1 MNADN
6 DARPKFMRFVRRF
19 AVPILLAW
27 LLLTVALNVLV
38 PPIES
43 VARNHAVTMSPQ
55 DAPAMIA
62 AKRIG
67 EKFHESDSDS
77 IAMIVLESDKQLG
90 EEAHGYYD
98 GLVKKLQA
106 DPKHVQHI
114 QNVWGDPLTAA
125 GVQSRDGKAA
135 YVQLNLAGNQG
146 STQGNESVKAV
157 REIADKSAPPKG
169 LKAYVTGPAALNTD
183 MNEAADKSMFKMM
196 GVTGVVI
203 MIMLFIAYRSIS
215 TVLLVLVMVGF
226 EMGTARGVVA
236 ILGNYD
242 LLGFSTFV
250 VAMLSSL
257 AIAAGTDYAIFLIGR
272 YQEARQAGQDPE
284 TAYYTMFRGT
294 FHIILGSGLTIAGAT
309 FCLHLARLSYFK
321 ALGIP
326 SAIGLVVVVAGALT
340 AAPAVV
346 AVATRFGLLDP
357 RRMIK
362 TRGWRRIGTATV
374 RWPGPVFAAS
384 LVIAL
389 IGILIMP
396 SMKLS
401 YNDRFYIPGNLP
413 SNVGYAAAERHFS
426 AATMNPDIL
435 MIESDHNMRNSGDM
449 IILDRLAKDV
459 FRSPGIAM
467 VQSITRPLGG
477 PIDHTS
483 IPFQISAQSIPIQQN
498 LQFMKD
504 RMADMLKLSDDLGAM
519 IGSMQRMQGLV
530 GQMGNTTHH
539 MVGDMGDMKATLD
552 EMRGHL
558 ADFDDFARPF
568 RGYLYWEPHC
578 FDIPACWATRS
589 VFEAIDGVDKF
600 SQDMGTLIKDMNNID
615 AILPQMLAQFPPII
629 AVATSMRGTLL
640 TIHSSFSGLVT
651 QMSQMTDTASAM
663 GQAFDASRSGDYF
676 YLPPEAFN
684 NPDFQRGL
692 KLFLSPDG
700 KAARFIITHDTD
712 PATPAG
718 ISAVKPELDAAH
730 QAVKGTALTD
740 ARFYLA
746 GTAAIY
752 RDIQSGSN
760 YDLLIVGIAALTL
773 IFVVMLIITRA
784 LVASL
789 VIVGTVLL
797 SLGAAFGLSVLVWQ
811 HLFGLDL
818 NWIAPVFGL
827 IILLAVGSDYNLLL
841 VSRFQEEIGAGLK
854 TGIVRSMGETG
865 GVVTAAGLVFAF
877 TMMSMAA
884 SDLASIGQAGSTI
897 GLGLLFDT
905 LIVRSLM
912 TPSIAALLGRWFWW
926 PQRVRPRPASYMLRP
941 FGSRR
946 LVRSLLLGEDADGKR
961 QMPPA
966 SAGATAASTE
976 IHAGSAL
983 HVGSGRGSPLTT
995 CPPADPCIGN
1005 ADSGPTSSRPES

>member
-1 MNADN
+1 MSTDHEK
-6 DARPKFMRFVRRF
+6 RPAFMRFVRRF

-27 LLLTVALNVLV
+27 LLLTIAVNVLV

-43 VARNHAVTMSPQ
+43 VARDHAVTMSPH

-62 AKRIG
+62 AKHIG
-67 EKFHESDSDS
+67 QKYHESDSDS
-77 IAMIVLESDKQLG
+77 IAMIVLESDGELG
-90 EEAHGYYD
+90 EQAHRYYD
-98 GLVKKLQA
+98 TLVRELQA
-106 DPKHVQHI
+106 DSEHVQHM

-125 GVQSRDGKAA
+125 GAQSRDGKAA
-135 YVQLNLAGNQG
+135 YVQLNLAGDQG
-146 STQGNESVKAV
+146 STLGNKSVDAV
-157 REIADKSAPPKG
+157 RKIVDRSAPPAG
-169 LKAYVTGPAALNTD
+169 LAVYVTGPAALTTD
-183 MNEAADKSMFKMM
+183 MNEAADKSMLIMM
-196 GVTGVVI
+196 GVTGAVI
-203 MIMLFIAYRSIS
+203 MIMLLITYRSIS
-215 TVLLVLVMVGF
+215 TMLLVLVMVGF

-272 YQEARQAGQDPE
+272 YQEARQAGQDRE
-284 TAYYTMFRGT
+284 AAYYTMFRGT

-309 FCLHLARLSYFK
+309 LCLHLARLSYFK

-326 SAIGLVVVVAGALT
+326 SALGLLVVVAGALT

-346 AVATRFGLLDP
+346 VVASRFGLLDP
-357 RRMIK
+357 QRAVKVRR
-362 TRGWRRIGTATV
+362 WRRIGTATV
-374 RWPGPVFAAS
+374 RWPGAVFAAS
-384 LVIAL
+384 LAIAL
-389 IGILIMP
+389 IGIAIVP
-396 SMKLS
+396 TMKVS
-401 YNDRFYIPGNLP
+401 YNDRFYIPADLP
-413 SNVGYAAAERHFS
+413 SNIGYAAAERHFT

-435 MIESDHNMRNSGDM
+435 MVESDHDMRNAGDM
-449 IILDRLAKDV
+449 IILDKIAKDV
-459 FRSPGIAM
+459 FRAPGIAM

-477 PIDHTS
+477 PIEHTS

-504 RMADMLKLSDDLGAM
+504 RTADMLTMGDDLGAM
-519 IGSMQRMQGLV
+519 LGSMERMQSLLA
-530 GQMGNTTHH
+530 QMSGATHRTTA
-539 MVGDMGDMKATLD
+539 DMTDAKTTLD
-552 EMRGHL
+552 EIRDHL
-558 ADFDDFARPF
+558 TNFDDVIRPLRNYF
-568 RGYLYWEPHC
+568 YWEQHC
-578 FDIPACWATRS
+578 FDIEACSAIRS
-589 VFEAIDGVDKF
+589 VFDAIDGVDTF
-600 SQDMGTLIKDMNNID
+600 SDKMRALTTDIGSID
-615 AILPQMLAQFPPII
+615 SIIPHMVAQFPPII
-629 AVATSMRGTLL
+629 AMAKSMRAALL
-640 TIHSSFSGLVT
+640 TMHSSFSGLVT
-651 QMSQMTDTASAM
+651 QMAQMTDTASAM

-676 YLPPEAFN
+676 YLPPEAFQ

-700 KAARFIITHDTD
+700 TAARFIITHDKD

-718 ISAVKPELDAAH
+718 ISSVISELEAAH
-730 QAVKGTALTD
+730 QAVKGSALTE
-740 ARFYLA
+740 AKFYLT

-752 RDIQSGSN
+752 RDIQSGSR

-773 IFVVMLIITRA
+773 IFAVMMLITRA

-811 HLFGLDL
+811 YIFGLEL
-818 NWIAPVFGL
+818 SWIAPVFGL

-854 TGIVRSMGETG
+854 TGIIRSMGGTG

-884 SDLASIGQAGSTI
+884 SDLSSIGQAGSTI

-912 TPSIAALLGRWFWW
+912 TPSIAGLLGPWFWW
-926 PQRVRPRPASYMLRP
+926 PLKVRTQPARES
-941 FGSRR
+941 
-946 LVRSLLLGEDADGKR
+946 
-961 QMPPA
+961 
-966 SAGATAASTE
+966 STP
-976 IHAGSAL
+976 IYPGGYI
-983 HVGSGRGSPLTT
+983 V
-995 CPPADPCIGN
+995 
-1005 ADSGPTSSRPES
+1005 SS

>member
-1 MNADN
+1 MNTGQDG
-6 DARPKFMRFVRRF
+6 RPKFMRFVRRF
-19 AVPILLAW
+19 AVPILVAW
-27 LLLTVALNVLV
+27 LLVTVALNVLV

-77 IAMIVLESDKQLG
+77 IAMIVLESDKQLD
-90 EEAHGYYD
+90 EQAHGYYD

-106 DPKHVQHI
+106 DPKHVQHV

-135 YVQLNLAGNQG
+135 YVQLNLDGNQG
-146 STQGNESVKAV
+146 GTLGNESVKAV
-157 REIADKSAPPKG
+157 REIVDNSVPPKG
-169 LKAYVTGPAALNTD
+169 LKAYITGPAALTTD

-226 EMGTARGVVA
+226 EMGTARGLVA
-236 ILGNYD
+236 LLGNSG

-272 YQEARQAGQDPE
+272 YQEARQAGQDRE
-284 TAYYTMFRGT
+284 AAWYTMFRGT

-309 FCLHLARLSYFK
+309 FCLYLARLSYFK

-326 SAIGLVVVVAGALT
+326 SALGLIVVVAGALT

-346 AVATRFGLLDP
+346 AVASRFGLLDP
-357 RRMIK
+357 KRVVK
-362 TRGWRRIGTATV
+362 VHGWRRIGTATV

-384 LVIAL
+384 LVIA
-389 IGILIMP
+389 IVGILIMP
-396 SMKLS
+396 SMRVS
-401 YNDRFYIPGNLP
+401 YNDRFYIPPNLP
-413 SNVGYAAAERHFS
+413 SNIGYAAAERHFS

-435 MIESDHNMRNSGDM
+435 MIESDHDMRNPGDM
-449 IILDRLAKDV
+449 IILDRIAKDV

-477 PIDHTS
+477 PIEHTS

-504 RMADMLKLSDDLGAM
+504 RMADMLKMSDDLGVM
-519 IGSMQRMQGLV
+519 IGSMERMYALM
-530 GQMGNTTHH
+530 GQMSSTTHH
-539 MVGDMGDMKATLD
+539 MVGDMHDMKSTLD
-552 EMRGHL
+552 EMRDHL
-558 ADFDDFARPF
+558 ADFDDFARPL

-578 FDIPACWATRS
+578 FDIPVCWATRS

-600 SQDMGTLIKDMNNID
+600 SDEINAVLEDMGNINTL
-615 AILPQMLAQFPPII
+615 LPQMLQQIPPII
-629 AVATSMRGTLL
+629 AVAKSMQGTLL
-640 TIHSSFSGLVT
+640 TLHSSFSGLVT
-651 QMSQMTDTASAM
+651 QMAQMTDTASAM
-663 GQAFDASRSGDYF
+663 GQAFDASRIGDYF
-676 YLPPEAFN
+676 YLPPEALQ

-700 KAARFIITHDTD
+700 NAARFIITHDTD

-718 ISAVKPELDAAH
+718 IAAVKPELNAAH

-752 RDIQSGSN
+752 RDIQSGSQ
-760 YDLLIVGIAALTL
+760 YDLLIVGAAALTL

-811 HLFGLDL
+811 HIFGLDL

-841 VSRFQEEIGAGLK
+841 VSRFQDEIRAGLK
-854 TGIVRSMGETG
+854 TGIIRSMGETG

-877 TMMSMAA
+877 TMMSMVA
-884 SDLASIGQAGSTI
+884 SDLRSIGQAGSTI

-912 TPSIAALLGRWFWW
+912 TPSVAALLGRWFWW
-926 PQRVRPRPASYMLRP
+926 PQRVRSRPARYLLRP
-941 FGSRR
+941 PGPRADIPSV
-946 LVRSLLLGEDADGKR
+946 LVR
-961 QMPPA
+961 Q
-966 SAGATAASTE
+966 
-976 IHAGSAL
+976 
-983 HVGSGRGSPLTT
+983 
-995 CPPADPCIGN
+995 
-1005 ADSGPTSSRPES
+1005 

>member
-1 MNADN
+1 MNTDN
-6 DARPKFMRFVRRF
+6 QGRPRFARFVRRF
-19 AVPILLAW
+19 AVPILIAW
-27 LLLTVALNVLV
+27 LLMTVALNVLV

-67 EKFHESDSDS
+67 AQFHESNSDS

-90 EEAHGYYD
+90 EQAHRYYD
-98 GLVKKLQA
+98 GLVKALQA
-106 DPKHVQHI
+106 DTKHVQHI

-135 YVQLNLAGNQG
+135 YVQLNLAGDQG
-146 STQGNESVKAV
+146 STSGNESVKAI
-157 REIADKSAPPKG
+157 REIVDKSAPPNG
-169 LKAYVTGPAALNTD
+169 LKVYTTGPAALTTD

-226 EMGTARGVVA
+226 EMGTARGLVA
-236 ILGNYD
+236 LLGSRE

-257 AIAAGTDYAIFLIGR
+257 AIAAGTDYAIFLVGR
-272 YQEARQAGQDPE
+272 YQEARQAGQDRE
-284 TAYYTMFRGT
+284 TAYYAMFRGT

-326 SAIGLVVVVAGALT
+326 SALGLLVVVAGALT

-346 AVATRFGLLDP
+346 AVASRFGLLDP

-362 TRGWRRIGTATV
+362 TRGWRRIGAATV

-384 LVIAL
+384 LVIA
-389 IGILIMP
+389 IVGILIMP
-396 SMKLS
+396 TMKIS
-401 YNDRFYIPGNLP
+401 YNDRFYIPRNLP
-413 SNVGYAAAERHFS
+413 SNVGYNAAERHFS

-435 MIESDHNMRNSGDM
+435 MVESDHDMRNSGDM
-449 IILDRLAKDV
+449 IILDRIAKDV

-477 PIDHTS
+477 PIEHTS
-483 IPFQISAQSIPIQQN
+483 IPFQISAQSIPIREN
-498 LQFMKD
+498 LQFMRD
-504 RMADMLKLSDDLGAM
+504 RTADMLKMSDDLGAM
-519 IGSMQRMQGLV
+519 IGSMQRMQDLL
-530 GQMGNTTHH
+530 GQLSSTTHH
-539 MVGDMGDMKATLD
+539 MVGDMQEMKSTLD
-552 EMRGHL
+552 EMRDHL

-568 RGYLYWEPHC
+568 RSYLYWEQHC
-578 FDIPACWATRS
+578 YDIPACWAARS
-589 VFEAIDGVDKF
+589 VFDAIDGVDKF
-600 SQDMGTLIKDMNNID
+600 SENMSTLINDVSNVD
-615 AILPQMLAQFPPII
+615 AIVPQMIAQFAPII
-629 AVATSMRGTLL
+629 AVAKSMQGTLL
-640 TIHSSFSGLVT
+640 TMHSSFSGLVI
-651 QMSQMTDTASAM
+651 QMTQMTDTASAM

-676 YLPPEAFN
+676 YLPPEAFQ

-692 KLFLSPDG
+692 KLFLSPNG
-700 KAARFIITHDTD
+700 KAARFIITHDAD

-718 ISAVKPELDAAH
+718 IFAVKPELNAAH

-752 RDIQSGSN
+752 RDIQSGSQF
-760 YDLLIVGIAALTL
+760 DLLIVGTAALTL
-773 IFVVMLIITRA
+773 IFVVMVIITRA

-811 HLFGLDL
+811 HIFGLDL

-841 VSRFQEEIGAGLK
+841 VSRFQEEIPAGLK

-877 TMMSMAA
+877 TMMSMVA
-884 SDLASIGQAGSTI
+884 SDLRSIGQAGSTI

-926 PQRVRPRPASYMLRP
+926 PRRVRPRPASYMLRP
-941 FGSRR
+941 FGTRR
-946 LVRSLLLGEDADGKR
+946 LVRSLLLGEDAD
-961 QMPPA
+961 A
-966 SAGATAASTE
+966 ATAKLPRPSGN
-976 IHAGSAL
+976 GSASQATSPQR
-983 HVGSGRGSPLTT
+983 VGPVR
-995 CPPADPCIGN
+995 
-1005 ADSGPTSSRPES
+1005 

>member
-1 MNADN
+1 MNTDN

-19 AVPILLAW
+19 AVPIILAW
-27 LLLTVALNVLV
+27 LLLTVAVNVLV

-55 DAPAMIA
+55 DAPAMVA

-67 EKFHESDSDS
+67 AKFHESDSDS
-77 IAMIVLESDKQLG
+77 IAMVVLEGDQKLG
-90 EEAHGYYD
+90 EEAHRYYD
-98 GLVKKLQA
+98 GLVKRLQT
-106 DPKHVQHI
+106 DPKHVQHV

-125 GVQSRDGKAA
+125 GVQSRDGEAA

-146 STQGNESVKAV
+146 STLGNESVKAV
-157 REIADKSAPPKG
+157 REIVDDSAPPKG
-169 LKAYVTGPAALNTD
+169 LKVYVTGPAALTTD
-183 MNEAADKSMFKMM
+183 MNEAADNSMFKMM

-203 MIMLFIAYRSIS
+203 MIMLFITFRSIS

-272 YQEARQAGQDPE
+272 YHEARQAGEDRE

-294 FHIILGSGLTIAGAT
+294 YHVILGSGLTIAGAT

-321 ALGIP
+321 ALGVP
-326 SAIGLVVVVAGALT
+326 SALGLLVVIAGALT

-346 AVATRFGLLDP
+346 AVTTRFGLLEP
-357 RRMIK
+357 KRMTK
-362 TRGWRRIGTATV
+362 TRGWRRIGTAAV
-374 RWPGPVFAAS
+374 RWPGPVFATS
-384 LVIAL
+384 LAIA
-389 IGILIMP
+389 IVGILIMP
-396 SMKLS
+396 TMKVS
-401 YNDRFYIPGNLP
+401 YNDRFYIPRNLP

-435 MIESDHNMRNSGDM
+435 MIESDHDMRNTGDM
-449 IILDRLAKDV
+449 IILDRLSKDI

-477 PIDHTS
+477 PIEHTS
-483 IPFQISAQSIPIQQN
+483 IPFQISAQSIPIQEN
-498 LQFMKD
+498 LQFMRD
-504 RMADMLKLSDDLGAM
+504 RMDDMLKMSDDLGAM
-519 IGSMQRMQGLV
+519 IGSMERMENLL
-530 GQMGNTTHH
+530 GQMSNTTHH
-539 MVGDMGDMKATLD
+539 MLGDMSEMKATLD
-552 EMRGHL
+552 EMRDHL
-558 ADFDDFARPF
+558 ADFDDFARPL
-568 RGYLYWEPHC
+568 RSYLYWEQHC
-578 FDIPACWATRS
+578 YDIPVCWATRS

-600 SQDMGTLIKDMNNID
+600 SDNIKALLQDVSNVD
-615 AILPQMLAQFPPII
+615 AILPQMMQQFPPII
-629 AVATSMRGTLL
+629 AVAQSMRGSLL
-640 TIHSSFSGLVT
+640 TMHSSFSGLVT
-651 QMSQMTDTASAM
+651 QMAQMTDTASAM
-663 GQAFDASRSGDYF
+663 GQAFDASKSGDYF
-676 YLPPEAFN
+676 YLPPEAFHN
-684 NPDFQRGL
+684 RDFQRGL

-718 ISAVKPELDAAH
+718 IAAVMPELAAAH
-730 QAVKGTALTD
+730 QAVKGTNLTD
-740 ARFYLA
+740 AKFYLT

-752 RDIQSGSN
+752 RDIQSGSH

-773 IFVVMLIITRA
+773 IFVVMVMITRA

-789 VIVGTVLL
+789 VIVGTVLI

-811 HLFGLDL
+811 YILGLDL

-854 TGIVRSMGETG
+854 TGIIRSVGETG
-865 GVVTAAGLVFAF
+865 QVVTAAGLVFAF
-877 TMMSMAA
+877 TMMSMVA
-884 SDLASIGQAGSTI
+884 SDLRSIGQAGSTI

-905 LIVRSLM
+905 LVVRSLM
-912 TPSIAALLGRWFWW
+912 TPSIASLLGRWFWW
-926 PQRVRPRPASYMLRP
+926 PQKVRPRPASYMLRP
-941 FGSRR
+941 LRT
-946 LVRSLLLGEDADGKR
+946 
-961 QMPPA
+961 A
-966 SAGATAASTE
+966 SAGSISASKE
-976 IHAGSAL
+976 F
-983 HVGSGRGSPLTT
+983 RG
-995 CPPADPCIGN
+995 
-1005 ADSGPTSSRPES
+1005 DSGGPNPQ